1 MLVESILAR
10 VLATNC
16 WVVAPAD
23 GESAVIIDPGGGLGD
38 RLTRFVDAHKLTP
51 AAVLITHGHFDH
63 TMSAA
68 DVSRTYGVGVYL
80 HTADRWQLDDPWA
93 GIGLP
98 PGSVV
103 PDLGT
108 VTPAEPD
115 DVTELRGGESVELGS
130 LVVRVVSVPGH
141 TPGSVV
147 YTVSADGVQT
157 MFTGDFLFA
166 GSIGRMD
173 LPGGDEEAMRESL
186 RETVRTAPPDAVVR
200 PGHGPS
206 STFGRELET
215 NPFLHDVRWDRGE

>member
-1 MLVESILAR
+1 MSVLVESIPAQ

-38 RLTRFVDAHKLTP
+38 RLTRFVDEHKLTP
-51 AAVLITHGHFDH
+51 TAVLITHGHFDH

-68 DVSRTYGVGVYL
+68 EVSAGYGVGVYL
-80 HTADRWQLDDPWA
+80 HSADRWQLDDPWA
-93 GIGLP
+93 GVGLP
-98 PGSVV
+98 RGAVV
-103 PDLGT
+103 PELGP
-108 VTPAEPD
+108 VTPAAPD
-115 DVTELRGGESVELGS
+115 EVTELHGGESLALGA
-130 LVVRVVSVPGH
+130 LVVRVTSAPGH

-173 LPGGDEEAMRESL
+173 LPGGDEERMRESL
-186 RETVRTAPPDAVVR
+186 RETVLTAPSDALVR

-206 STFGRELET
+206 STIGRELRT
-215 NPFLHDVRWDRGE
+215 NPFLQDVR

>member
-1 MLVESILAR
+1 VLVESIPAQ

-38 RLTRFVDAHKLTP
+38 RLTRFVDEHKLMP
-51 AAVLITHGHFDH
+51 SAVLITHGHFDH

-68 DVSRTYGVGVYL
+68 DVSGTYGGGVYL
-80 HTADRWQLDDPWA
+80 HAADRWQLDDPWA

-98 PGSVV
+98 PGTAA
-103 PDLGT
+103 PELGA
-108 VTPAEPD
+108 VTPAVPNE
-115 DVTELRGGESVELGS
+115 VSELHGGEALELGS

-141 TPGSVV
+141 TPGSVM
-147 YTVSADGVQT
+147 YIVSADGVET

-173 LPGGDEEAMRESL
+173 LPGGDEERMRESL
-186 RETVRTAPPDAVVR
+186 RETVATASAEALVR

-206 STFGRELET
+206 STIGRELQS
-215 NPFLHDVRWDRGE
+215 NPFLQDLR